1 MLSLQKT
8 AYIIRRDKSPPSSKL
23 LCAVAFLILSLLLT
37 SCNCSATRRKNNSNA
52 MSSDE
57 STVND
62 IAIFLEI
69 LQAPTCYYASEE
81 ERETCRRLVEEELSE
96 EEKDIT
102 AKTSYAYWYVVT
114 KTKEMLEESVGT
126 EMAMKEARRHLVG
139 EHGNYE
145 KTLDAM
151 RKAIQ
156 FRKEWQIENLRTCF
170 DSTAD
175 EDDLKLKS
183 LVVDDLEKQQMV
195 VRGHD
200 RDFAA
205 VGYKF
210 CRQVPASETNEEAY
224 ILANLYSAERLV
236 AATEFRTRGGQLGKE
251 KIVMAFDFMGYES
264 SNAPPL
270 SALKKFVEILQRV
283 YPERLKVRNSRHAY
297 RLFFQWSSLLLT
309 HPCSCLYFLFKHIK
323 TLVVVE
329 PPFLMRAL
337 YTAIFP
343 FLAVDTRA
351 KVQMASGEEK
361 RNEIFRQ
368 LIDLDQAMPVILSG
382 GKLDSSVNMDHFLL
396 KVPFHLLYDDV
407 DFPQSG
413 SNEILIN

>member
-1 MLSLQKT
+1 
-8 AYIIRRDKSPPSSKL
+8 
-23 LCAVAFLILSLLLT
+23 
-37 SCNCSATRRKNNSNA
+37 

-57 STVND
+57 SSTVND

-69 LQAPTCYYASEE
+69 LQAQPCCYASEE

-114 KTKEMLEESVGT
+114 KTKERLAESVRT

-139 EHGNYE
+139 EAGNYE
-145 KTLDAM
+145 TALDAI
-151 RKAIQ
+151 RKAIK
-156 FRKEWQIENLRTCF
+156 FRKEWKIDNLRTCF

-175 EDDLKLKS
+175 GDDLKLKS

-195 VRGHD
+195 ARGHD

-224 ILANLYSAERLV
+224 ILANLYSAERLM

-251 KIVMAFDFMGYES
+251 RIVVAFDFTGYES

-270 SALKKFVEILQRV
+270 STLKKFVEILQRV
-283 YPERLKVRNSRHAY
+283 YPERLKVRNSRHA
-297 RLFFQWSSLLLT
+297 
-309 HPCSCLYFLFKHIK
+309 
-323 TLVVVE
+323 
-329 PPFLMRAL
+329 
-337 YTAIFP
+337 
-343 FLAVDTRA
+343 
-351 KVQMASGEEK
+351 
-361 RNEIFRQ
+361 
-368 LIDLDQAMPVILSG
+368 
-382 GKLDSSVNMDHFLL
+382 
-396 KVPFHLLYDDV
+396 
-407 DFPQSG
+407 
-413 SNEILIN
+413 